1 MPGHPLQEEQ
11 ADLQNASVTTSEMKA
26 PAPAPAPATH
36 LPISMLQAIGKKFGG
51 VPPAEIAQD
60 KLLKMKAIN
69 EDVD

>member
-26 PAPAPAPATH
+26 PAPAPAAH
-36 LPISMLQAIGKKFGG
+36 LPISMVQAIGKKFGG
-51 VPPAEIAQD
+51 VPPAEIAQE
-60 KLLKMKAIN
+60 KLLKMKAMN